1 MGLHQGYLLKFIR
14 LYCTQSNIPQPKM
27 NMLSKTYRA
36 VRWIQRLI
44 SNFIFPPITPISQS
58 NSWVVSCGIARTLQS
73 KKIMKTNKMFNSE
86 FIFGF
91 GEQCFFPIFYLIVFS
106 NLFLD
111 FECSF
116 PEHLHVRQ
124 CTILVKS
131 RSFASLLSCSSWE
144 PRPLLA
150 FAKVEG

>member
-1 MGLHQGYLLKFIR
+1 MI
-14 LYCTQSNIPQPKM
+14 
-27 NMLSKTYRA
+27 SKTYR
-36 VRWIQRLI
+36 VVQRIQQLI
-44 SNFIFPPITPISQS
+44 SNFIFHFSPQL
-58 NSWVVSCGIARTLQS
+58 LQS
-73 KKIMKTNKMFNSE
+73 VKA
-86 FIFGF
+86 IFGF
-91 GEQCFFPIFYLIVFS
+91 FLVFSPKLFGQKNHENIQEIKFGIHFWIRWTVFFLFLDLIVFS

-111 FECSF
+111 SECSF

-150 FAKVEG
+150 FAKVEGWKNIA